1 MRNGIPVAQY
11 SYCLPNQVIGYFTK
25 GFSMRVRVDP
35 ETCIGCE
42 LCPSICP
49 DLFQMGDDGIARTI
63 IEHVPEEMQDCAN
76 EAAQSC
82 PVEAIKVF

>member
-1 MRNGIPVAQY
+1 MKVH
-11 SYCLPNQVIGYFTK
+11 
-25 GFSMRVRVDP
+25 VDP

-49 DLFQMGDDGIARTI
+49 DLFRMGDDGIARAV
-63 IEHVPEEMQDCAN
+63 IELVPEELQSCAK

-82 PVEAIKVF
+82 PVEAIKIT